1 MKQDEAPAGATAE
14 ASGDQ
19 IPGEGVP
26 VVSRLRA
33 VEVDEKR
40 DRRVPDARKV
50 AVEVAADAALTRRG
64 KALTA
69 DQLDVLE
76 AAAPFVGDSVRAL
89 DRVVRGVGSC
99 SGEDPERFYPVYR
112 EHPARA
118 EYLDEERVLA
128 RQLCDGCPVKAQ
140 CLALDY
146 AQAAAY
152 GNERRDGVQHLWGI
166 RAGLGARD
174 RRVLLPLWVDL
185 VRRLD
190 ATDADQTTES
200 AAVAASAGQA
210 IEAARAAVAS

>member
-1 MKQDEAPAGATAE
+1 
-14 ASGDQ
+14 
-19 IPGEGVP
+19 
-26 VVSRLRA
+26 
-33 VEVDEKR
+33 
-40 DRRVPDARKV
+40 VPDARKV
-50 AVEVAADAALTRRG
+50 AVEVAADA
-64 KALTA
+64 ALTA

-112 EHPARA
+112 EDPARA

-128 RQLCDGCPVKAQ
+128 RQLCDGCPVQAQ

-190 ATDADQTTES
+190 ATDADQAAGS

-210 IEAARAAVAS
+210 VEAARAAVAS